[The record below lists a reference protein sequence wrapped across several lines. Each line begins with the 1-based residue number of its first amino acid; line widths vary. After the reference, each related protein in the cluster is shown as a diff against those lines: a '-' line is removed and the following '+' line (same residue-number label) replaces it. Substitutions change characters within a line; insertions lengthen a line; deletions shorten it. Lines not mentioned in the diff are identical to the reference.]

1 MNTSIVEVSSKG
13 GRAEYEFTTTGKI
26 TALSPES
33 SDHIEGQYTKGEV
46 WGGTDTFEIDG
57 SVKDFNVIDG
67 FQYLDLKLDGEAV
80 LPFHL
85 KMDKLALTAE
95 DGPVSYNIVTS
106 GELAAGKISN
116 GFVVVQGTEARG
128 KVEAGETHEYFFD
141 GCLTGLRNNAPCSF
155 SINGEDL
162 TEEPVAGNPPAS
174 DFH

>member
-1 MNTSIVEVSSKG
+1 MEVLEVSSKG

-33 SDHIEGQYTKGEV
+33 SDTVEDQYTKGEV

-57 SVKDFNVIDG
+57 CVKDFNVIDG
-67 FQYLDLKLDGEAV
+67 FQYLDLKLDGEPV

-85 KMDKLALTAE
+85 KMDQLELEAQ
-95 DGPVSYNIVTS
+95 DGPVSYEIVTS
-106 GELAAGKISN
+106 GELAAGRN
-116 GFVVVQGTEARG
+116 TGGFIVVKGNEARG
-128 KVEAGETHEYFFD
+128 KVEAGETQEFFFN
-141 GCLTGLRNNAPCSF
+141 GCLTGLRNNAACSF